1 VPIVPLEFDY
11 GEEGMNGILNPRES
25 PVLITYKDKYAV
37 HTNHYHN
44 NKTPFTLL
52 LNHVRLAIRHAI
64 HVVRALLEFIH

>member
-11 GEEGMNGILNPRES
+11 GEEEMNGILNPRET

-44 NKTPFTLL
+44 NKTPSTLL
-52 LNHVRLAIRHAI
+52 LNCVGLAIGHAV
-64 HVVRALLEFIH
+64 HVVRALLKFIH